1 MERPSAAGARCR
13 AMESDKP
20 RLNFIDWSSAIFMRD
35 HGRAYNKFGRPRERE
50 RVRYMDRSD
59 ETSRDL
65 DGI

>member
-50 RVRYMDRSD
+50 SEIY
-59 ETSRDL
+59 
-65 DGI
+65 G